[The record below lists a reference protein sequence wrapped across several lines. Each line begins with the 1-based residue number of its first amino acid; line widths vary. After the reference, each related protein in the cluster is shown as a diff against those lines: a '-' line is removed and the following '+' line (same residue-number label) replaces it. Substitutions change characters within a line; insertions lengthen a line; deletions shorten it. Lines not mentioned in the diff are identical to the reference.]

1 MAKLDKIDKIK
12 RGLLQSAAV
21 FLFLLAI
28 AAASHAAEKPE
39 KLYCEGIPNLFRITP
54 NLYRSAQFTRKGIPS
69 LEKLEI
75 KTVVSFRHFYSDKEM
90 LKDTPFHLI
99 NIPMNAWDGSA
110 KLEPNVINA
119 LRLLSDE
126 SQGPFL
132 VHCQHGADRTGLV
145 VAMYRIVFQGWTKE
159 DAIAEMVD
167 GGFGYHS
174 IWSNLIQFIKKAD
187 IEKIK
192 KEVGSIS

>member
-1 MAKLDKIDKIK
+1 M
-12 RGLLQSAAV
+12 
-21 FLFLLAI
+21 
-28 AAASHAAEKPE
+28 
-39 KLYCEGIPNLFRITP
+39 
-54 NLYRSAQFTRKGIPS
+54 
-69 LEKLEI
+69 
-75 KTVVSFRHFYSDKEM
+75 
-90 LKDTPFHLI
+90 
-99 NIPMNAWDGSA
+99 
-110 KLEPNVINA
+110 NA

>member
-1 MAKLDKIDKIK
+1 MERLDKMR
-12 RGLLQSAAV
+12 RGLAYIVAV
-21 FLFLLAI
+21 FLFLFIL
-28 AAASHAAEKPE
+28 AAASRAADKPE
-39 KLYCEGIPNLFRITP
+39 KLSYEGIPNLYRVTP

-75 KTVVSFRHFYSDKEM
+75 KTVISFRHFYSDKKM
-90 LKDTPFHLI
+90 LKNSPIQLV
-99 NIPMNAWDGSA
+99 NIPMDAWD
-110 KLEPNVINA
+110 KTDELEPSVINA
-119 LRLLSDE
+119 LRLLNDE

-145 VAMYRIVFQGWTKE
+145 IAMYRIVLQGWTKE
-159 DAIAEMVD
+159 NAISEMVH

-174 IWSNLIQFIKKAD
+174 IWSNLIRFIKEAD

-192 KEVGSIS
+192 KEVNSVL